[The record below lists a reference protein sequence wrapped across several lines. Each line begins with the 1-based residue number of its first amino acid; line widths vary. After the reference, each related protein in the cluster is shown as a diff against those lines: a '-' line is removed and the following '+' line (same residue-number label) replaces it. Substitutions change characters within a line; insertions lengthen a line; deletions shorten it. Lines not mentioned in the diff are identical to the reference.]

1 MRDSERRRVNELSD
15 YATYKIVAGNAIAA
29 TVKVKLMTI
38 ASPKLIKVLIPCDT
52 SFSKKNYMVT

>member
-1 MRDSERRRVNELSD
+1 MRDSERRRVNDFSD

-38 ASPKLIKVLIPCDT
+38 ASPKLIKVLILCGT
-52 SFSKKNYMVT
+52 SFSKKNYLAR

>member
-1 MRDSERRRVNELSD
+1 MRDLERRGMEDFSD

-29 TVKVKLMTI
+29 TVKVRLMTI

-52 SFSKKNYMVT
+52 TFSKKK